1 METLKSKLRKEA
13 LKIRDNITNRN
24 IKSELISSHF
34 LNSELFKNSIAL
46 SSYVSFK
53 SEVDTS
59 DIISK
64 SLSLNK
70 EIFTPKVISNNE
82 LKLYLIKSLSDL
94 EIGSFGILEPKESL
108 TEYITTEDI
117 TAELNPKLFDLSL
130 ILIPGLAFDLSGNRI
145 GYGKGHYDRLLS
157 KLSKTCIKI
166 GLAFKEQIYPSIPTE
181 ELDIKMDYLISE
193 DGFIEC

>member
-13 LKIRDNITNRN
+13 LNIRDNIPNRN
-24 IKSELISSHF
+24 IRSELILAHF
-34 LNSELFKNSIAL
+34 INSEFFKNSNSL

-64 SLSLNK
+64 SLNLNK
-70 EIFTPKVISNNE
+70 NLFTPKVISNTE

-94 EIGSFGILEPKESL
+94 EKGSFGILEPNDCCSEFIPEQFNL
-108 TEYITTEDI
+108 T
-117 TAELNPKLFDLSL
+117 L
-130 ILIPGLAFDLSGNRI
+130 ILIPGLAFDISGNRI

-157 KLSKTCIKI
+157 KLPKTSIKI

-193 DGFIEC
+193 DGLIEMKIP